1 MFVRKERLEG
11 RTVRLQRSLR
21 ARTRKSDEWT
31 TRVALRG
38 CARAG
43 KGGSRELI
51 ERQGPRALYTTGG
64 VDGSRVPSDRP
75 AVRRRFL
82 TGFAPLRVPVP
93 GQKWSVQARN
103 GARRPRMARGGIQ
116 ARCRPATAERGAGA
130 RAPWRGGSRLDRRES
145 QVACEMNDI
154 TAMTTSSGRTT
165 AKCKFN
171 VVGASCC
178 AAGPTR

>member
-1 MFVRKERLEG
+1 M
-11 RTVRLQRSLR
+11 RLQRSLR

-75 AVRRRFL
+75 AARRRFL
-82 TGFAPLRVPVP
+82 TGFARLRVPVP

-103 GARRPRMARGGIQ
+103 GARTARRHPGALSPSNRRARGRSSCALAGRKSSRPEKESGCLRDERHHSDDHIIRADNCKVQ
-116 ARCRPATAERGAGA
+116 VQRCG
-130 RAPWRGGSRLDRRES
+130 RGGADEVNLEWWTYRRL
-145 QVACEMNDI
+145 
-154 TAMTTSSGRTT
+154 
-165 AKCKFN
+165 
-171 VVGASCC
+171 
-178 AAGPTR
+178 